1 MNKSIILHHYDAS
14 PYAEKIRLMFGITGL
29 HWQSLVSPVQPP
41 RPNLDPL
48 TGGYRR
54 IPVLQIGAD
63 IFCDTA
69 LIAREVAA
77 AAECPRLDP
86 VNASEADKALAEQ
99 AEKRAFFAAIGAV
112 PPMRLLGTMLLRFGP
127 VGTFRFIKDRAGMM
141 KGGTVRPA
149 QGDDAKAELK
159 SLVAALDV
167 RLADSSWL
175 GGSEPALVDLACF
188 HPLWLHANCS
198 RRPLDADHRVQDWF
212 QRVADLGHGVREDIT
227 REQAFSEAKAA
238 DPRPL
243 PTSVDG
249 APVAVASSVEV
260 APSDYAVVPVS
271 GRLAAFT
278 DDRIVLARET
288 PEFGTV
294 HVHFPRS
301 GYSMVA
307 V

>member
-1 MNKSIILHHYDAS
+1 MSKPIILHHYDAS
-14 PYAEKIRLMFGITGL
+14 PYAEKVRLMFGMTAL
-29 HWQSLVSPVQPP
+29 HWQSLESPVQPP

-63 IFCDTA
+63 IICDTG

-77 AAECPRLDP
+77 AAKWPALDP
-86 VNASEADKALAEQ
+86 ANASEADTALMAQ
-99 AEKRAFFAAIGAV
+99 AEKKAFFAAIGAV
-112 PPMRLLGTMLLRFGP
+112 PPMRLIGTMLLRFGP

-141 KGGTVRPA
+141 KGGTVRPP

-159 SLVAALDV
+159 SLVSALEA
-167 RLADSSWL
+167 RLADSDWV
-175 GGSEPALVDLACF
+175 GGSEPALADLACF

-198 RRPLDADHRVQDWF
+198 RRPLDAGQRVKDWF
-212 QRVADLGHGVREDIT
+212 QRVSDIGHGHREDIT
-227 REQAFSEAKAA
+227 REQAFAAAKAA

-243 PTSVDG
+243 PASIDG
-249 APVAVASSVEV
+249 SPVAVGSEVEV

-271 GRLAAFT
+271 GTLVAIT
-278 DDRIVLARET
+278 DDRIVLARKT
-288 PEFGTV
+288 PEFGTL
-294 HVHFPRS
+294 HVHFPRAS
-301 GYSMVA
+301 YSIVA